1 MWLDGALCWCYSN
14 SCQSTPEQKYFLLEY
29 QFSQVAWLPHWFA
42 ISLSYRQTS
51 FQARWKSVFQSP
63 VGRSHVCLSHHKLS
77 TSWQC
82 FFTCSLASPVSCTG
96 AFGQTETKPCPTA
109 NTRFMQVQRGG
120 LSVHKCQAPAPDS
133 ICTPIHAPT
142 AESSTNS
149 ILLVG
154 NKGRKT
160 LWVTE
165 QGHYPSHTGPAHH
178 LAEDCHETTLPGS
191 TKRAEGKFNC
201 PVSLRS
207 TSPAPSVGQRLSPLA
222 VQWNIKGRPP

>member
-29 QFSQVAWLPHWFA
+29 QFSQVAWLQHWFA

-165 QGHYPSHTGPAHH
+165 QGYITPHILVQP
-178 LAEDCHETTLPGS
+178 TTLQKTAMRQPYQAPPRGQKENS
-191 TKRAEGKFNC
+191 IALSHSGVLHLHPVLGKGF
-201 PVSLRS
+201 
-207 TSPAPSVGQRLSPLA
+207 PL
-222 VQWNIKGRPP
+222 WLCSET